1 MAKNLD
7 SVLTWKQACNQFEH
21 LHMPVIQAEYE
32 QDGVPDWPA
41 RDQTW
46 NNWTDSLCKSHVISD
61 WQYANWSQSPL
72 CR

>member
-21 LHMPVIQAEYE
+21 LHMPVIKRAFE
-32 QDGVPDWPA
+32 QDGKPDWPA
-41 RDQTW
+41 RSEAW
-46 NNWTDSLCKSHVISD
+46 NNWTDHLCKNKEISD